1 MPESSDKSELKGG
14 KDNLKRKSSGSRNEH
29 IEANVKIIDGCDGAD
44 GAKTD
49 SHGLQEL
56 AATLRQGFTQMS
68 QDLSKTIAESFKQ
81 FQSEF
86 EVQYIDP
93 TEEENETIPPAT
105 ENDHEVIEEPPAK
118 KNRDDKTK
126 SLEEAVTKLADSA
139 GAQKT
144 PSNEGKF
151 EVLNSLKQE
160 LKKEE
165 TGPCV
170 NTELANVVNAMLKEG
185 LPEEKLQ
192 EKLNK
197 YHRPENCESLTKV
210 RVNQPIWDHL
220 TPAVRSQDVRLQ
232 KVQSSL
238 FKGMCALTTMIDK
251 LLNHLSSLPTG
262 NDLLQR
268 STDALTLFAYANSEL
283 NQRRR
288 EFIKP
293 DLHEEY
299 KHLCSS
305 SVAITDQL
313 FGDDLPKQVKELT
326 EVNRVGK
333 KVSTHSGR
341 STAKPDYHRH
351 NSYAHSRGQPGNQHY
366 RKPFLGSWKNEHK
379 HPPNFKRKKEGKS
392 K

>member
-1 MPESSDKSELKGG
+1 
-14 KDNLKRKSSGSRNEH
+14 
-29 IEANVKIIDGCDGAD
+29 
-44 GAKTD
+44 
-49 SHGLQEL
+49 
-56 AATLRQGFTQMS
+56 MS

-81 FQSEF
+81 FQSDF
-86 EVQYIDP
+86 EIQYVDKS
-93 TEEENETIPPAT
+93 A
-105 ENDHEVIEEPPAK
+105 ENDHEVSEEPPTK
-118 KNRDDKTK
+118 KKTT
-126 SLEEAVTKLADSA
+126 SLEEAVTKLADST
-139 GAQKT
+139 GAQNM

-165 TGPCV
+165 TGPSV

-197 YHRPENCESLTKV
+197 YHRLENCEFLTKV
-210 RVNQPIWDHL
+210 RVNQPVWDHL
-220 TPAVRSQDVRLQ
+220 TPTVRSQDVRLQ
-232 KVQSSL
+232 KVQTSI
-238 FKGMCALTTMIDK
+238 FKGMCALTNMIDK
-251 LLNHLSSLPTG
+251 LLEHLSSLPAG
-262 NDLLQR
+262 NDLLQK
-268 STDALTLFAYANSEL
+268 STNALTLFANANSEL

-305 SVAITDQL
+305 SVPITDQL
-313 FGDDLPKQVKELT
+313 FGNDLPKQVKELT

-341 STAKPDYHRH
+341 STNKPDYHRH
-351 NSYAHSRGQPGNQHY
+351 NSYTHSRGRSGNQHY
-366 RKPFLGSWKNEHK
+366 RKPFLGSWKNDHK
-379 HPPNFKRKKEGKS
+379 HPPNFKRKKEGNLKNYKIEFENGEPMQFMPPKEINFTKPEQEVIDNEIDKLLTKGVIS
-392 K
+392 ETTHIVYFYYIHTP

>member
-1 MPESSDKSELKGG
+1 MLPPLERTDVCFFNTLRILVLSDNSQKMPETSDKSELKGE
-14 KDNLKRKSSGSRNEH
+14 KDNLKRKSSGSRSEH
-29 IEANVKIIDGCDGAD
+29 IEANVRIIERGD

-81 FQSEF
+81 FQSDF
-86 EVQYIDP
+86 EIQYVD
-93 TEEENETIPPAT
+93 TEEEQEAKSA
-105 ENDHEVIEEPPAK
+105 ENDHEVSEEPPTK
-118 KNRDDKTK
+118 KKRHDKTT
-126 SLEEAVTKLADSA
+126 SLEEAVTKLADST
-139 GAQKT
+139 GAQNM

-151 EVLNSLKQE
+151 GVLNSLKQE

-165 TGPCV
+165 TGPSV
-170 NTELANVVNAMLKEG
+170 NTELANVVNAMLKE
-185 LPEEKLQ
+185 
-192 EKLNK
+192 
-197 YHRPENCESLTKV
+197 
-210 RVNQPIWDHL
+210 
-220 TPAVRSQDVRLQ
+220 VRSQDVRLQ
-232 KVQSSL
+232 KVQTSI
-238 FKGMCALTTMIDK
+238 FKGMCALTNMIDK
-251 LLNHLSSLPTG
+251 LLEHLSSLPAG
-262 NDLLQR
+262 NDLLQK
-268 STDALTLFAYANSEL
+268 STDALTLFANANSEL

-305 SVAITDQL
+305 SVPITDQL
-313 FGDDLPKQVKELT
+313 FGNDLPKQVKELT

-341 STAKPDYHRH
+341 STNKPDYHRH
-351 NSYAHSRGQPGNQHY
+351 NSYAHSRGRSGNQHY
-366 RKPFLGSWKNEHK
+366 RKPFLGSWKNDHK